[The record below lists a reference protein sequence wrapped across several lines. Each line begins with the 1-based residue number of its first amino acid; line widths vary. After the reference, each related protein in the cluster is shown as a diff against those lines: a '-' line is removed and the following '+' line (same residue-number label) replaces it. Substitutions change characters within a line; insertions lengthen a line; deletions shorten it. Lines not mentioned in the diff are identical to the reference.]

1 MDGRIVG
8 GTATTISSF
17 PWQISLQR
25 SGSHS
30 CGGSI
35 YSSNIIVTAAH
46 CLQSVSAS
54 SLQVRAGSSY
64 WSSGGVVS
72 AVSAFRNHEGYNA
85 NTMVNDIA
93 IIKLSSSLGLSSTI
107 KTIGLASSNPSN
119 GASASVSGWGTQ
131 SSGSSSIPSQL
142 QYVNVNI
149 VSQSVCAS
157 SAYSYGSQ
165 IRSTMICAAA
175 SGKDACQ
182 GDSGGPL
189 VSGGQLVGVVSWGYG
204 CAYSNYP
211 GVYAS
216 VADLRTWVR
225 VGSTY
230 WRSGGSL
237 HSVRAFRNHEGYNA
251 RTMVNDIAIIRIES
265 DLSFRSSIREIR
277 IADSNPREGATAVV
291 SGWGTTESGGSTIP
305 DHLLAVDLKIVDVSR
320 CRSEEFGY
328 GKKIKDTMICAYAAH
343 KDACQ
348 GDSGGPLVSGD
359 RLVGVVSWGYGCG
372 EVRYPGVFADVAHFH
387 EWIEETARD

>member
-1 MDGRIVG
+1 MSIYCYFVILLSVVACAFGAAIPEGLLPQLDGRIVG
-8 GTATTISSF
+8 GTATTIASF

-35 YSSNIIVTAAH
+35 YSANIIVTAAH

-54 SLQVRAGSSY
+54 TLQVRAGSTY
-64 WSSGGVVS
+64 WSSGGVTS
-72 AVSAFRNHEGYNA
+72 AVAAFRNHEGYNS

-93 IIKLSSSLGLSSTI
+93 VIRLSSSLSFSSNI
-107 KTIGLASSNPSN
+107 KAIGLASSNPSN

-131 SSGSSSIPSQL
+131 SYGSSSIPSQL
-142 QYVNVNI
+142 QYVNTNI

-157 SAYSYGSQ
+157 SAYSYGSS

-189 VSGGQLVGVVSWGYG
+189 VSGGVLVGVVSWGIG

-216 VADLRTWVR
+216 VADLRSW
-225 VGSTY
+225 
-230 WRSGGSL
+230 
-237 HSVRAFRNHEGYNA
+237 
-251 RTMVNDIAIIRIES
+251 
-265 DLSFRSSIREIR
+265 
-277 IADSNPREGATAVV
+277 VV
-291 SGWGTTESGGSTIP
+291 SN
-305 DHLLAVDLKIVDVSR
+305 
-320 CRSEEFGY
+320 
-328 GKKIKDTMICAYAAH
+328 AA
-343 KDACQ
+343 
-348 GDSGGPLVSGD
+348 SV
-359 RLVGVVSWGYGCG
+359 
-372 EVRYPGVFADVAHFH
+372 
-387 EWIEETARD
+387 